1 MTEVDAGHDRVLA
14 ARGRA
19 GEWLN
24 RADSLNAQ
32 MEDGSIALKTEN
44 ARLVE
49 LDPIKGLSD
58 LQTQQLGLEAAIK
71 TYAQVQR
78 LSLFQVIN

>member
-1 MTEVDAGHDRVLA
+1 MLA

-24 RADSLNAQ
+24 RADSLDTQ
-32 MEDGSIALKTEN
+32 MEDRSVDLKAEQS
-44 ARLVE
+44 RLEE
-49 LDPIKGLSD
+49 LDPIKGISELE
-58 LQTQQLGLEAAIK
+58 TMKLGLEAAIK

-78 LSLFQVIN
+78 LSLFSVIN

>member
-1 MTEVDAGHDRVLA
+1 VLL

-24 RADSLNAQ
+24 RADSLDTL
-32 MEDGSIALKTEN
+32 MEDRVVDFKTEQS
-44 ARLVE
+44 RLE
-49 LDPIKGLSD
+49 DLDLVKGISD
-58 LQTQQLGLEAAIK
+58 FQSQQIALEAAIK
-71 TYAQVQR
+71 AYGQVQR